1 MSSNC
6 TQLRWEHASVTLS
19 AHLRFRMICFARGR
33 MCTATKFMQSLA
45 YVMKVICSLVS
56 ICDIHTGK
64 MEIQADAVGFFQ
76 NTVAYIIFRPAPMN
90 QTMLDA
96 RTDAHTQHSDL
107 HHAPACTIQHTLEQ
121 QFFHS
126 PPGCSSRYAEPM
138 LGTDMHPHIAVSHH
152 SPTCISLKY
161 A

>member
-6 TQLRWEHASVTLS
+6 TQLRWEHASVTSS
-19 AHLRFRMICFARGR
+19 AHLRFRMSCFARGR

-45 YVMKVICSLVS
+45 YVMKVRLFFGKLS
-56 ICDIHTGK
+56 ICDIYIGK
-64 MEIQADAVGFFQ
+64 MEIQADAVGCFQ

-121 QFFHS
+121 QFFIHLQAAAR
-126 PPGCSSRYAEPM
+126 GMQSR
-138 LGTDMHPHIAVSHH
+138 
-152 SPTCISLKY
+152 C
-161 A
+161 